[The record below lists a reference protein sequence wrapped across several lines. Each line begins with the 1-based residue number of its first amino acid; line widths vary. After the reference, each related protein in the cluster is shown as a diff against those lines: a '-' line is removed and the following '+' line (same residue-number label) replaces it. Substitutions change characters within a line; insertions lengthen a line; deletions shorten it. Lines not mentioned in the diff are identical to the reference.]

1 MAFARSSQALSFSQC
16 EEGVWCC
23 RRLRADAFT
32 VKVMRVRFVEAVR
45 TIRARYAIVCMVRPI
60 AHARAAA

>member
-45 TIRARYAIVCMVRPI
+45 TISACCAIVCMVRPT
-60 AHARAAA
+60 HARAAA